1 MLGTPDEEMWPGV
14 TSFPDYKA
22 SFPKWQRDRNAVLC
36 PGMEENGLDLLE
48 LMLEY
53 DPAKRI
59 SAKQAKF
66 HPYFQGGSAVGRER
80 VNGYH

>member
-1 MLGTPDEEMWPGV
+1 M

-22 SFPKWQRDRNAVLC
+22 SFPKWQRDRSASLC

-48 LMLEY
+48 FMLEY

-59 SAKQAKF
+59 SAKQARY
-66 HPYFQGGSAVGRER
+66 HPYFQGGSQLYSGRER
-80 VNGYH
+80 VNGFH